1 MGKMSRTKGKVG
13 EREAA
18 KELSRIFGREVIRS
32 QQYKGAEHSADL
44 SNTGLLHVEVKRTER
59 FDLYGALE
67 QADGDRQDDHI
78 PVVLHR
84 RNRKDWVCVIY
95 LEDLN
100 AFVEEVANIHNG

>member
-18 KELSRIFGREVIRS
+18 KELSRILDRDVTRS

-44 SNTGLLHVEVKRTER
+44 ANTGKLHFEVKRIER
-59 FDLYGALE
+59 FNLYDALE
-67 QADGDRQDDHI
+67 QADHDRGENSI

-84 RNRKDWVCVIY
+84 RNRKPWVCVIY
-95 LEDLN
+95 LDDVN
-100 AFVEEVANIHNG
+100 SFVEEMVNLHNE